1 MERYQ
6 KKYHTQIEITDLIA
20 EAVSNATARRNQ
32 VLDSEEF
39 LSALSDEQ
47 TRSLS
52 GGQFSIISDYQTC
65 GMQCPD
71 ETLDMITMGGNLGG
85 GSTDIRV

>member
-6 KKYHTQIEITDLIA
+6 RKYHNQIEITDLIT

-32 VLDSEEF
+32 VIDSEDS

-47 TRSLS
+47 AGSLT
-52 GGQFSIISDYQTC
+52 GGQAIIDIVIC
-65 GMQCPD
+65 GGYPP
-71 ETLDMITMGGNLGG
+71 TLPSSNIA
-85 GSTDIRV
+85 